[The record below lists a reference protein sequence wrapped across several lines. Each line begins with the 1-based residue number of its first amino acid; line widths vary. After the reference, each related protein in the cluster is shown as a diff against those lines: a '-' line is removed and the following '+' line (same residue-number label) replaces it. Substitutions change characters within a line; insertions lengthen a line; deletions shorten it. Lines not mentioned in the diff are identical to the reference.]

1 MNVHFSIDD
10 VIKPFEWAYKNNPNS
25 IFDMDFFGILKSWH
39 RNYGLKVSLYA
50 FGSNQTGFSM
60 EMLPEKYCMELRENA
75 SWLSWAILYR
85 K

>member
-25 IFDMDFFGILKSWH
+25 IFDMDFLGILKSWN

-50 FGSNQTGFSM
+50 FGSN
-60 EMLPEKYCMELRENA
+60 
-75 SWLSWAILYR
+75 
-85 K
+85 